1 MEESRKYVNEL
12 TGCFFIPRYQRGYR
26 WEHRQVSQLV
36 KDLYEAAQKDIHT
49 NESKGYCLQPL
60 IVSKSVDDAETE
72 KAEVVAVID
81 GQQRLTTIRLL
92 LEALGARPDWELTYA
107 KGVRTKIDDW
117 YIEKANECLKAKVEK
132 LGKPQ
137 KQKLLSFINEKTYFL
152 WHETQEDEHEV
163 FRRINSGK
171 IPLSNAELIKARVL
185 SYGTESEKQ
194 LRAALWDQI
203 EQRLQDDDFWYFANP
218 EAKISQ
224 FSATRI
230 DFLFALYAEEK
241 EYTSWRFAPSAIYNL
256 IRGENN
262 SETEIDAHFKDA
274 WKSVTQYFYRLEEW
288 FRDTPLYHRVGF
300 LVNCK
305 TRGVDKVKD
314 VLKLLQ
320 SAKTWEKSSVLEH
333 LNNQCIKAVVGERSF
348 KQITSSVKFYE
359 YLLKYLEGLEYGENS
374 SEINNILLLFNI
386 AQTEEMGLRCV
397 TDIPGKQVYFE
408 QIRFPFGFYG
418 ATDWSLEHIH
428 AQKAEGKN
436 GSNRIG
442 NLALLPGKFNTEFGK
457 RNFAS
462 KREFLKQ
469 WAEGKSPCEGF
480 IPLGTRQVFC
490 RILGRPNVKDEW
502 DEFLDQPEGEDGK
515 LYRTEISQVIA
526 NYLKRD

>member
-36 KDLYEAAQKDIHT
+36 KDLYEATQGDIHT

-60 IVSKSVDDAETE
+60 IVSTSINGAEIE
-72 KAEVVAVID
+72 KAKVVVID

-92 LEALGARPDWELTYA
+92 LEALGAKPDWDLTYA

-117 YIEKANECLKAKVEK
+117 YIEKAKECLKEEIKNLE
-132 LGKPQ
+132 KPQ
-137 KQKLLSFINEKTYFL
+137 ELLSFITEKTYFL
-152 WHETQEDEHEV
+152 WHETQEDEYEV

-171 IPLSNAELIKARVL
+171 ILLSNAELIKARVL

-241 EYTSWRFAPSAIYNL
+241 KYTSWRFAPSAIYDL

-262 SETEIDAHFKDA
+262 SEAEIDAHFKDA
-274 WKSVTQYFYRLEEW
+274 WRSVTQYFYRLEEW
-288 FRDTPLYHRVGF
+288 FRDTQLYHRVGF

-314 VLKLLQ
+314 VLELLQ
-320 SAKTWEKSSVLEH
+320 CAKTWKKSDVLAH

-348 KQITSSVKFYE
+348 KQISSPVKFYE
-359 YLLKYLEGLEYGENS
+359 YLLAYLAGLEYGENS

-386 AQTEEMGLRCV
+386 AQTEGMGLRCI
-397 TDIPGKQVYFE
+397 TDMPGKQVCFE

-428 AQKAEGKN
+428 AQKAG

-442 NLALLPGKFNTEFGK
+442 NLALLPGNFNTEFGDE
-457 RNFAS
+457 NFAS
-462 KREFLKQ
+462 KRDFLKQ
-469 WAEGKSPCEGF
+469 WAEGKSSCEGF
-480 IPLGTRQVFC
+480 IPLATRQVFC
-490 RILGRPNVKDEW
+490 RMFGRPNVEDEW
-502 DEFLDQPEGEDGK
+502 DEYLDQPEGEDGK
-515 LYRTEISQVIA
+515 LYRTEIAHVIT
-526 NYLKRD
+526 NYLS

>member
-1 MEESRKYVNEL
+1 MEESRKYINEL
-12 TGCFFIPRYQRGYR
+12 AGRFFIPRYQRGYR
-26 WEHRQVSQLV
+26 WEHRQVLQLF
-36 KDLYEAAQKDIHT
+36 KDLCEAA
-49 NESKGYCLQPL
+49 NEIDEADELKGYCLQPL
-60 IVSKSVDDAETE
+60 IVSMSAEDSE
-72 KAEVVAVID
+72 AGKDCVIVID
-81 GQQRLTTIRLL
+81 GQQRLTTISLL
-92 LEALGARPDWELTYA
+92 LEALGERPSWELMYA
-107 KGVRTKIDDW
+107 KGGRTTIDDW
-117 YIEKANECLKAKVEK
+117 YIKEAEKCLKKEVEK
-132 LGKPQ
+132 LSTYQ
-137 KQKLLSFINEKTYFL
+137 KITKNALLRFIKEETYFL

-171 IPLSNAELIKARVL
+171 ILLSNAELIKARVL

-241 EYTSWRFAPSAIYNL
+241 EYTSWRFAPSAIYDL

-262 SETEIDAHFKDA
+262 SEAEIDAHFKDA
-274 WKSVTQYFYRLEEW
+274 WRSVTQYFYRLEEW

-314 VLKLLQ
+314 VLALLQ
-320 SAKTWEKSSVLEH
+320 CAKTWKKSNVLAH

-348 KQITSSVKFYE
+348 KQISSSVQFYE
-359 YLLKYLEGLEYGENS
+359 YLLEYLAGLEYGENS

-386 AQTEEMGLRCV
+386 AQTEGMGLRCV
-397 TDIPGKQVYFE
+397 TDMPGKQVCFE

-428 AQKAEGKN
+428 AQKAG

-442 NLALLPGKFNTEFGK
+442 NLALLPGNFNTKFGDET
-457 RNFAS
+457 FAS

-469 WAEGKSPCEGF
+469 WAEGKSSCEGF
-480 IPLGTRQVFC
+480 IPLATRQVFC
-490 RILGRPNVKDEW
+490 RMFGRPNVEDEW

-515 LYRTEISQVIA
+515 LYRTEIAQVIA
-526 NYLKRD
+526 SYLKRA